1 MTAEDGLIYVA
12 GRHITWEKEA
22 AAALEQA
29 QRQSAHLQKMEA
41 LGQLTGG
48 IAHDFNNLLMVVGGY
63 AQTVLRR
70 ITDPKD
76 VRALK
81 AIQTASSRGESLTR
95 QLLSF
100 SRSQPLNPA
109 TFTLVRA
116 IDGIRDVLS
125 GSLNVNIEMFFT
137 IPETV
142 WPIHVDRA
150 ELELALVNLVV
161 NARDAMPKGGRLVI
175 AAENVKLNP
184 IDTREGLNG
193 EFVALSVTDTGS
205 GIPRDI
211 LDRIFEPFF
220 TTKGAEKGTGLGLS
234 QIYGFSRRSGGA
246 VVVDSVVNRG
256 TKVTIYLPR
265 SRAPGL
271 DAEVTETISQYVSKG
286 NELVL
291 VVEDNHDVRAVT
303 MSLLEQLGYRSIAV
317 ESASEALKVLESN
330 RSVNLVF
337 TDVLLPGEIDG
348 LTLARRV
355 KDRYPEI
362 AIILATGY
370 AKVFDTVP
378 EFRALRKPY
387 EIADMARAF
396 YEALKSVKLGSPTK
410 V

>member
-1 MTAEDGLIYVA
+1 
-12 GRHITWEKEA
+12 
-22 AAALEQA
+22 
-29 QRQSAHLQKMEA
+29 
-41 LGQLTGG
+41 
-48 IAHDFNNLLMVVGGY
+48 
-63 AQTVLRR
+63 
-70 ITDPKD
+70 
-76 VRALK
+76 
-81 AIQTASSRGESLTR
+81 
-95 QLLSF
+95 
-100 SRSQPLNPA
+100 
-109 TFTLVRA
+109 
-116 IDGIRDVLS
+116 
-125 GSLNVNIEMFFT
+125 
-137 IPETV
+137 
-142 WPIHVDRA
+142 
-150 ELELALVNLVV
+150 
-161 NARDAMPKGGRLVI
+161 VI

-271 DAEVTETISQYVSKG
+271 DAEVTETISQIVSKG

-317 ESASEALKVLESN
+317 VSASEALKVLESN

-396 YEALKSVKLGSPTK
+396 YEALKSVRLGSPTK